1 LQWEALDD
9 ASQYATRGLS
19 THNISGFR
27 KRGLGTSNISRFR
40 KARGPGARTLGT
52 RKGYP
57 YISGF
62 GKFVVYVFTVF
73 EDLLI
78 VA

>member
-9 ASQYATRGLS
+9 ASQHATRG
-19 THNISGFR
+19 
-27 KRGLGTSNISRFR
+27 
-40 KARGPGARTLGT
+40 LGT

-62 GKFVVYVFTVF
+62 GKFVVYVFTIF